1 MNRRSPLTELKGIG
15 EKTKQIFEKAGVMNI
30 DDLLSYYPRTYRKYE
45 EITTTDKAVDE
56 QMMAVYGQLSQP
68 LNVQYVKR
76 LQIVSTVVCDTAG
89 SITVRWF
96 NQPYLKNTLK
106 KGAFYVFYGKAVQKG
121 SRMIL
126 EQPSIFTLE
135 QYQLMLLQ
143 LQPIYVL
150 TKGLTNNMISKAVR
164 QALEH
169 TELFYDHLPNE
180 IRNQYEL
187 ADYGYALEEIHF
199 PKDEHH
205 MMQARK
211 RLVFDEFFLFIM
223 ALRQFKERREQASNH
238 FSITSSVVSDQVLQ
252 NLPYTLTSAQ
262 QKVWNEIKQDMMG
275 TYVMSRLV
283 QGDVGSGKTIVAF
296 LAMILAAENGLQSSI
311 MVPTEVLARQHF
323 ESLES
328 LLKQQNLNYQVV
340 LLTGSMTAKEKR
352 IAYEK
357 IASQEADMIVGTH
370 ALIQEKVNYAN
381 LGLVITDEQHRFG
394 VKQRETLSS
403 KGEEPHILV
412 MSATP
417 IPRTLAVILYGDLEI
432 SVIDE
437 LPSNRIPIKNC
448 VVNNSYRPKAYA
460 FIEKEIRAGRQ
471 AYVICPMVEENEL
484 IEAEDV
490 LSYTKTLREHLSADI
505 CIEYLHGKM
514 KPKEKNQ
521 IMERFLQGEIQ
532 VLVSTTVVEV
542 GVNVPNATVMMIE
555 NAERFGLAQ
564 LHQLRGRVGRGAHQ
578 SYCIMVCGNE
588 NKKNQKRLDI
598 LNHSNDGFF
607 IASEDLKLRGPGDLF
622 GVRQSGLM
630 EFKIG
635 DVFTDASILKNAC
648 QAADDLL
655 QQAPDLSQDKNSMLR
670 QKLENYLSNDL
681 KKLNL

>member
-56 QMMAVYGQLSQP
+56 QIMAVYGQLSQP

-143 LQPIYVL
+143 FQPIYVL

-169 TELFYDHLPNE
+169 TELFCDHLPNE

-238 FSITSSVVSDQVLQ
+238 FSITSSAVSDQVLQ

-521 IMERFLQGEIQ
+521 IMERFLKGEIK

-598 LNHSNDGFF
+598 LNRSNDGFF

-655 QQAPDLSQDKNSMLR
+655 LQDPDLSQDKNSMLR

>member
-56 QMMAVYGQLSQP
+56 QMMAVYGQLSQT

-121 SRMIL
+121 GRMIL

-169 TELFYDHLPNE
+169 TELFCDHLPNE

-205 MMQARK
+205 MIQARK

-238 FSITSSVVSDQVLQ
+238 FFITSSAVSDQVLQ

-275 TYVMSRLV
+275 NYVMSRLV

-328 LLKQQNLNYQVV
+328 LLKQQNLNYQAV

-521 IMERFLQGEIQ
+521 IMEHFLQGEIK

-598 LNHSNDGFF
+598 LNRSNDGFF

-655 QQAPDLSQDKNSMLR
+655 LQDPDLSHDKNSMLR

>member
-143 LQPIYVL
+143 LQPIYAL
-150 TKGLTNNMISKAVR
+150 TKGLTNNMISKAMR

-169 TELFYDHLPNE
+169 TELFCDHLPKE
-180 IRNQYEL
+180 MRNQYEL

-223 ALRQFKERREQASNH
+223 ALRRFKERREQASNH
-238 FSITSSVVSDQVLQ
+238 FSITNSAVSEQVLQ

-262 QKVWNEIKQDMMG
+262 QKVWNEIKRDMMG

-514 KPKEKNQ
+514 KSKEKNQ
-521 IMERFLQGEIQ
+521 IMERFLQGEIK

-598 LNHSNDGFF
+598 LNRSNDGFF

-655 QQAPDLSQDKNSMLR
+655 QQDPDLSQDKNSMLR